1 MLTELWV
8 GYETLAYTATRA
20 WSPEAM
26 AAAVEGLHG
35 RGLLQG
41 EQLSEQ
47 GRALRE
53 QVERDTDRAMSAVLD
68 AVGDDLGDVVTR
80 LVGWGEQLIAAGS
93 FPPDLY
99 KRAAG

>member
-1 MLTELWV
+1 
-8 GYETLAYTATRA
+8 
-20 WSPEAM
+20 M
-26 AAAVEGLHG
+26 AAAVEGLRG

-41 EQLSEQ
+41 EKLSEQ

-53 QVERDTDRAMSAVLD
+53 QVEGDTDRAMSAVLD

-80 LVGWGEQLIAAGS
+80 SVGWGAQLIAAGS
-93 FPPDLY
+93 FPPDPY